1 MKRLA
6 SLAQATLVASAFCWT
21 ASAQLAD
28 WSGDRSFHDDV
39 ARASVL
45 TLSEATTNPNG
56 AHTSGAQVSRH
67 NGQPADDPQP
77 PTGVETELN
86 EIRPGVAFK
95 RELDR
100 IADKTNIRFG
110 IAYTMLFQQATGGP
124 NDRTA
129 GGGDIDLLAK
139 WTLVGAKTKDTG
151 ILVFAGEER
160 HQIGDQAPSAL
171 GGQIGTL
178 NGTTNGFSERPLIV
192 KELYWDQ
199 RFLDD
204 RFRFAVGR
212 IDPENLFGGHRLQSA
227 NLYFFNK
234 AFSTNVTVVYPG
246 ASFAVAALLKPVP
259 WFYIDGGLADAN
271 GKFTTVGI
279 ESFFEDGEF
288 LSFIE
293 TGLTPTI
300 DKLGT
305 GRYRLAIWHIDS
317 RDDANV
323 PSDEGITLSMDQD
336 FGKQLTAFLRIGYA
350 DGRVT
355 KVRTSIQGGVG
366 IKGVLGDQNMLG
378 LAAAWSNPYSSS
390 SRDETVFELFQRFQ
404 ITETFQFTLGSE
416 LIVSPGNTTQDD
428 VLGVFSARLRF
439 SF

>member
-1 MKRLA
+1 MKWPSLA
-6 SLAQATLVASAFCWT
+6 SVKAAIIAAVFCAT
-21 ASAQLAD
+21 ASAQVARSS
-28 WSGDRSFHDDV
+28 SGREFHDDV
-39 ARASVL
+39 ARASIL
-45 TLSEATTNPNG
+45 TLSEATTPPTDVQ
-56 AHTSGAQVSRH
+56 ASRH

-86 EIRPGVAFK
+86 DIRPGVAFK

-110 IAYTMLFQQATGGP
+110 VAYTMLFQQATGGP

-139 WTLVGAKTKDTG
+139 WTLIGAKTKDTG
-151 ILVFAGEER
+151 ILVFAAEQR
-160 HQIGDQAPSAL
+160 HQIGDQAPAAL

-178 NGTTNGFSERPLIV
+178 NGTTNSFSERPFVV

-199 RFLDD
+199 RFFDD

-212 IDPENLFGGHRLQSA
+212 IDPENLFGGHRLQSS

-246 ASFAVAALLKPVP
+246 PSFAVAALVKPVP
-259 WFYIDGGLADAN
+259 WLYVDGGIADAN
-271 GKFTTVGI
+271 GKVTTVGI

-293 TGLTPTI
+293 AGLTPTI
-300 DKLGT
+300 GKLGT
-305 GRYRLAIWHIDS
+305 GRYRVALWHIDS
-317 RDDANV
+317 RDDTNV

-336 FGKQLTAFLRIGYA
+336 FGKSLIAFLRLGYS
-350 DGRVT
+350 DGEVT

-366 IKGVLGDQNMLG
+366 IKGVLGDENMLG

-390 SRDETVFELFQRFQ
+390 SRDETVFEVFQRFQ
-404 ITETFQFTLGSE
+404 ITEISQFTIGSE
-416 LIVSPGNTTQDD
+416 LIISPGNTREDD
-428 VLGVFSARLRF
+428 VLGVFSARLRL